1 MNLVNFEFARNYS
14 NINIPGYLYSI
25 RNNSISHEN
34 FKVKLNNINCINFI
48 LYLKLFYKY
57 IKYFNKNRNYLFF
70 ELKAAKF
77 IFLILKNST
86 NNNNKSEALNLVN
99 NILEDKN
106 ISKEF
111 RTLLNNYKNIFS

>member
-1 MNLVNFEFARNYS
+1 MNIINFEFARNYS